1 MSYQIGQQVFAKVY
15 DADTYEFVSVR
26 GVVDSVEGD
35 RYGVLMPDR
44 RTGTLAS
51 FLVDGA
57 DLSPRS
63 EEHREV
69 WTCTV
74 GGKDIRVWL

>member
-1 MSYQIGQQVFAKVY
+1 MSYQIGQQVFAKVW
-15 DADTYEFVSVR
+15 DGDTYEFVRVR
-26 GVVDSVEGD
+26 GVVAEIEGD
-35 RYGVLMPDR
+35 RYAVLMPDR
-44 RTGTLAS
+44 RTGTLAP
-51 FLVDGA
+51 FAVEAA